1 MEVGGT
7 NAKFLELFF
16 SVEAVG
22 LVPTVNTASGP
33 K

>member
-1 MEVGGT
+1 MEVDGT

-16 SVEAVG
+16 SVEAAG
-22 LVPTVNTASGP
+22 LVPTVNTVSGP